1 MKHSQHPNTVQ
12 DVVIIGGGAAGLSAA
27 LTLARARRTVTVV
40 DAGQPRNGPAAG
52 AHGLLGN
59 EGINPF
65 ELLARGRTEVQ
76 AYGADIIQAQVVA
89 AHPDGDDYVVTTD
102 TGQRIGARQLVIASG
117 VRDVLPEIAGLRDR
131 WGRDVVHCPYC
142 HGWEIRDQTLGIIA
156 TSETS
161 AYQAILFHH
170 WSQDLTLFSQGI
182 TFGDE
187 ELETL
192 AAMKIPVIDEPVS
205 ALEITDDALTG
216 VRLADGRTIALQAV
230 GVSSGMRANLDG
242 LEALGLETYTN
253 PQGAFLNADDT
264 GHTNITGVWGAGNV
278 IDPNLQVSEAASQ
291 GARVAMTLNKE
302 RIFTAADAALAAYRQ
317 EAQL

>member
-1 MKHSQHPNTVQ
+1 MIH

-27 LTLARARRTVTVV
+27 LILTRARRTVTVV

-65 ELLARGRTEVQ
+65 ELLAKGRAEVQ
-76 AYGADIIQAQVVA
+76 AYGAEIMQDQVVDA
-89 AHPDGDDYVVTTD
+89 RPDGDTYVVSLAS
-102 TGQRIGARQLVIASG
+102 GHQLGARELVIASG
-117 VRDVLPEIAGLRDR
+117 VRDVLPDIDGLYDR

-156 TSETS
+156 TSDMS

-170 WSQDLTLFSQGI
+170 WSHNITLFSQGMA
-182 TFGDE
+182 FGE
-187 ELETL
+187 EQLETL
-192 AAMKIPVIDEPVS
+192 AAMGIPVIDQPVN
-205 ALEITDDALTG
+205 ALEITDDAPTG
-216 VRLADGRTIALQAV
+216 VHLADGRTIALQAV
-230 GVSSGMRANLDG
+230 GVASGMRANLDG

-253 PQGAFLNADDT
+253 PQGTFLNADDT
-264 GHTNITGVWGAGNV
+264 GHTNVTGVWGAGNV
-278 IDPNLQVSEAASQ
+278 IDPNLQVSESASQ

-302 RIFTAADAALAAYRQ
+302 RIFAAADAALAAHRQ